1 MKRLLLPL
9 LAALALPSAV
19 NAYTVSQ
26 KYYSAHIM
34 AASWCRINNGWVTK
48 AEGGR
53 DLIKLLGKKKISI
66 EIMREKDVKLVARTI
81 WSNLDEKCKLDRSQ
95 IPSGRSFESRMKGL
109 LNN

>member
-9 LAALALPSAV
+9 LAALALPTAV

-48 AEGGR
+48 EEGGR
-53 DLIKLLGKKKISI
+53 DLIKLLGKKRVSI

>member
-1 MKRLLLPL
+1 MKRFLIPL
-9 LAALALPSAV
+9 LAALALPTAV

-48 AEGGR
+48 EEGGR
-53 DLIKLLGKKKISI
+53 DLIKLLGKKRVSI